1 MRTLRLP
8 ALDKYEVKVLN
19 AQAALVDAFWVRRDT
34 AGAVMSRFGVIYL
47 MALTPQGWRI
57 TSAVNISE

>member
-1 MRTLRLP
+1 M
-8 ALDKYEVKVLN
+8 A
-19 AQAALVDAFWVRRDT
+19 
-34 AGAVMSRFGVIYL
+34 RFGVIYL